1 MLTLNNFRLS
11 DYLFFLY
18 HLISKDIIFWEGA
31 GFEPV
36 SSCSA
41 CHNSRMVEI
50 NCWRFLW
57 TNTNEKLLFEALFHF
72 FQLWWLVS
80 FRSEWNRCVLRSLL
94 AESEIERV
102 CVPVCVCV
110 SVRVGECV
118 GACVC
123 TCVCMCVWHF
133 PEPDPQQQQQKKKD
147 MFEDRGDLTKTSVW
161 GLVSLLSSP
170 QLHTIRSYPNFHS
183 AL

>member
-94 AESEIERV
+94 AEWLRVRLRECVCQCASGWVCEWVSV
-102 CVPVCVCV
+102 CVHV
-110 SVRVGECV
+110 SVHAC
-118 GACVC
+118 ACVC
-123 TCVCMCVWHF
+123 DIFLSQT
-133 PEPDPQQQQQKKKD
+133 
-147 MFEDRGDLTKTSVW
+147 
-161 GLVSLLSSP
+161 LSSSSRRRKICSKTEVIW
-170 QLHTIRSYPNFHS
+170 LKRAFGD
-183 AL
+183 

>member
-41 CHNSRMVEI
+41 CHKSRMVEI

-57 TNTNEKLLFEALFHF
+57 TNTNKKLLFEALFHF
-72 FQLWWLVS
+72 FQLWWLFS

-102 CVPVCVCV
+102 CVPVCVSVCEWV
-110 SVRVGECV
+110 SVWVHVCV
-118 GACVC
+118 HACACVC
-123 TCVCMCVWHF
+123 DIFLSQT
-133 PEPDPQQQQQKKKD
+133 
-147 MFEDRGDLTKTSVW
+147 
-161 GLVSLLSSP
+161 LSSSSRRRKICSKTEVIW
-170 QLHTIRSYPNFHS
+170 LKRAFGD
-183 AL
+183 